1 MQAREVY
8 MKTLSLRSIDA
19 EMADA
24 LKKRAKYEGRSIN
37 ATVLNLLR
45 EAVGL
50 TKKKRTRVYHDL
62 DDLVGTWTEKDEQ
75 LFKKATKYF
84 DRIDEE
90 IWG

>member
-1 MQAREVY
+1 
-8 MKTLSLRSIDA
+8 MKTLSLRNIDA

-24 LKKRAKYEGRSIN
+24 LKKRAKREGRSIN
-37 ATVLNLLR
+37 TTVLNLLR

-50 TKKKRTRVYHDL
+50 TKKKRTKVYHDL
-62 DDLVGTWTEKDEQ
+62 DNLAGTWSEEDKQ
-75 LFKKATKYF
+75 LFKKTTKYF